1 MTQAG
6 ASVLRPAGR
15 SARLWRAL
23 VSLAAVP
30 EGPSDQLDAVSAR
43 AENLVVEFDEAYT
56 DFFETS
62 DQLPSESQLLAL
74 QAVDTKLASM
84 VRAKD
89 SELWTA
95 RAWRENSGW
104 CEVRAL
110 AEGAIGEFEWPRT
123 LD

>member
-1 MTQAG
+1 MTQAS
-6 ASVLRPAGR
+6 ASGLRPAGR

-23 VSLAAVP
+23 VSLAALP
-30 EGPSDQLDAVSAR
+30 EEPSDQLDAVSAR

-56 DFFETS
+56 DFFEKS
-62 DQLPSESQLLAL
+62 DHLPSESQLLAL

-89 SELWTA
+89 SKLWTA

-104 CEVRAL
+104 GEVRVL